1 MLKSAEPGPA
11 DVQMFWGGKSYCLLS
26 LSDLFIFTTFS
37 FPVTRVIDVLGWW
50 VHSLDVLM

>member
-11 DVQMFWGGKSYCLLS
+11 DVQMFWGGKSYCSLS

-37 FPVTRVIDVLGWW
+37 FLVTRVMHVLGWW
-50 VHSLDVLM
+50 VHSLNVLM